1 MNHIYL
7 SYPETESIIV
17 CPVGH
22 PMISTLCLWERE
34 ICNFSRGRRD
44 PNINDIRIKYV
55 KVLDRLYKVEK
66 ISFLNFSVLANE
78 TDKTISDV
86 PAGEVL
92 DITDFKDFHIT
103 LGNWHG
109 KVADFVE

>member
-34 ICNFSRGRRD
+34 ICNFSRNGSGENPD
-44 PNINDIRIKYV
+44 EYFKT
-55 KVLDRLYKVEK
+55 VETMK
-66 ISFLNFSVLANE
+66 FMV
-78 TDKTISDV
+78 
-86 PAGEVL
+86 
-92 DITDFKDFHIT
+92 
-103 LGNWHG
+103 
-109 KVADFVE
+109 